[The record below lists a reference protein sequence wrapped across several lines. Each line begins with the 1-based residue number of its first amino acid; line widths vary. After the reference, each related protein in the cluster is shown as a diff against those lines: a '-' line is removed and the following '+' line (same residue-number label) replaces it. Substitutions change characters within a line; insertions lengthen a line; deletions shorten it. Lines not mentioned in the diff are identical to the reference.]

1 MRKWLVVFASM
12 CLMESAQASANV
24 CGGVVSVGK
33 EWTTVKGFPV
43 FDPGCRF
50 RTNSKVG
57 RRILATCPNGSE
69 CAIVVPLGQSLK
81 NIKNITNVERITIE
95 TDDPYKQGIRDYYAG
110 LCRRA
115 WPSFDSEDKAALHE
129 AGFNAAQQRSHN
141 RVDFSHCYGV

>member
-33 EWTTVKGFPV
+33 EWTTVKGDGFV

-57 RRILATCPNGSE
+57 RRILVGVGGEARGGRR
-69 CAIVVPLGQSLK
+69 LGQGAVALK
-81 NIKNITNVERITIE
+81 RSIMRIITIALL
-95 TDDPYKQGIRDYYAG
+95 TTLAMLAPAPAQDVRFRDAQG
-110 LCRRA
+110 
-115 WPSFDSEDKAALHE
+115 
-129 AGFNAAQQRSHN
+129 
-141 RVDFSHCYGV
+141 RVTPAVSAFGQTGH